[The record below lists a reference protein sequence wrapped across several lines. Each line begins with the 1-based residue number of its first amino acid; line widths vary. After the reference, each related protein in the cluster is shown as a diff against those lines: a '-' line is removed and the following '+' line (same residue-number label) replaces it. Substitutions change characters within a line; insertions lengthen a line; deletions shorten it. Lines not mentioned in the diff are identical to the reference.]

1 MFWRVPSYE
10 KTTIPLPEPGWPWY
24 EYRHRWLE
32 RGRMERVVALAGLAV
47 VAAAGLV
54 YVWNSADVPEPQ
66 PTAVV
71 EVGTSSTGS
80 ILVHVSG
87 AVVSPGVVVVP
98 ADSRVADVVAA
109 AGGVSPAAV
118 LEAINLAAIVHDGEQ
133 IIVPTETSGSAPD
146 GDGRIPINS
155 ADAATLETL
164 PGVGPVLAERIVA
177 FRTQNGAFGS
187 VEDLLDVPGIGE
199 AKLASLRESVRVP

>member
-1 MFWRVPSYE
+1 
-10 KTTIPLPEPGWPWY
+10 
-24 EYRHRWLE
+24 
-32 RGRMERVVALAGLAV
+32 MERVVALAGLAV
-47 VAAAGLV
+47 VAAVGLF
-54 YVWNSADVPEPQ
+54 YVWTSAGVPEPQ

-71 EVGTSSTGS
+71 EVGTASNGS

-118 LEAINLAAIVHDGEQ
+118 LEAINLAAVVHDGEQ
-133 IIVPTETSGSAPD
+133 IIVPTASSGAVAD
-146 GDGRIPINS
+146 GDRRIPINS
-155 ADAATLETL
+155 ADAAALETL

-187 VEDLLDVPGIGE
+187 VEGLLDVPGIGE